1 MVFVTL
7 VLQAHDAGQNVHYL
21 ERATITL
28 TSRQGTEM
36 SKADELAAKLKESRL
51 TSSDASTSTDQAIDS
66 WPSQVY
72 AMYHQIEAWLKPLLE
87 AGLSIRRNPTHVF
100 ERHPDGAT
108 YAYAIDQLVI
118 EGNHRHI
125 TLIPIVRFTAD
136 GAGRVEIH
144 LKGKEIPLLRTVN
157 EHGET
162 QWWLQSIEQSGQQ
175 PDAVALTE
183 VNLLSVIQEGLDL

>member
-1 MVFVTL
+1 MRVF
-7 VLQAHDAGQNVHYL
+7 QSHDARQNVHY
-21 ERATITL
+21 RDNAMITF
-28 TSRQGTEM
+28 TSRQGIDM
-36 SKADELAAKLKESRL
+36 SKADELAAKLKETRHSGD
-51 TSSDASTSTDQAIDS
+51 DASTTTDQAIDS

-100 ERHPDGAT
+100 ERHPEGAT

-118 EGNHRHI
+118 EGNHHNI
-125 TLIPIVRFTAD
+125 TFVPIVRFTAD
-136 GAGRVEIH
+136 GAGRVEIY
-144 LKGKEIPLLRTVN
+144 LKGKEIPLLRTVS

>member
-1 MVFVTL
+1 MRVF
-7 VLQAHDAGQNVHYL
+7 QSHDARQNVHYL
-21 ERATITL
+21 DNAMITL
-28 TSRQGTEM
+28 TSRQGIDM
-36 SKADELAAKLKESRL
+36 SKADELAAKLRENRHSGA
-51 TSSDASTSTDQAIDS
+51 DATLGTDQTIDS
-66 WPSQVY
+66 WPGEVY

-100 ERHPDGAT
+100 ERHPEGAT
-108 YAYAIDQLVI
+108 YAYSIDQLVI
-118 EGNHRHI
+118 EGNHHSI
-125 TLIPIVRFTAD
+125 TFVPIVRFTAD
-136 GAGRVEIH
+136 GEGRVEIH